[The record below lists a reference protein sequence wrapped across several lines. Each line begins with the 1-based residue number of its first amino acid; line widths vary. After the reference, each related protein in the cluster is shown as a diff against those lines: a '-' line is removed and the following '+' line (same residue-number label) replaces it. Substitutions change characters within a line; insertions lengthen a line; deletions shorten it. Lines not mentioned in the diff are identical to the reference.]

1 MADMFN
7 DVKNDV
13 IPEAEIKLETEP
25 AVEVEAAPAAPVAQ
39 AQAVQEVAAG
49 VNMELVMPSLT
60 LDAMD
65 EAVVE
70 KMEEQDKEEFKLQ
83 SFSEEELKQINE
95 FAEKIDLHDSNL
107 MVTYGAGAQKRL
119 SDFSTETLAQVKN
132 KDLDEIGDLLS
143 GLMADLKYDPSK
155 EKKGLFGLFGKN
167 ANKLEHFKAYYGK
180 VETSIDSV
188 TKSLEK
194 HQETLLKDIAIHDR
208 LYENNKL
215 YFKELTMYI
224 AAGKLALDKAR
235 NEELPALKAKAEASG
250 LAEDAQEARDVASMC
265 ERFETKLHDL
275 DLTRAV
281 CLQNAPQIRLTQN
294 NAIILSDKIQTTLM
308 NTIPMWKNQL
318 VITMGLAHNKEA
330 VQAQQMVTNTTNDI
344 LKKNAELLH
353 QGTVEVAEE
362 NERGIVDI
370 ETLQHTNEELI
381 ATIDDLMKIQEEGRQ
396 KRREA
401 EAELTRIENNL
412 KAKLIEISK

>member
-1 MADMFN
+1 
-7 DVKNDV
+7 
-13 IPEAEIKLETEP
+13 
-25 AVEVEAAPAAPVAQ
+25 
-39 AQAVQEVAAG
+39 
-49 VNMELVMPSLT
+49 MELVMPSLT

-250 LAEDAQEARDVASMC
+250 LAEDAQEARDFASMC
-265 ERFETKLHDL
+265 ERFEKKLHDL